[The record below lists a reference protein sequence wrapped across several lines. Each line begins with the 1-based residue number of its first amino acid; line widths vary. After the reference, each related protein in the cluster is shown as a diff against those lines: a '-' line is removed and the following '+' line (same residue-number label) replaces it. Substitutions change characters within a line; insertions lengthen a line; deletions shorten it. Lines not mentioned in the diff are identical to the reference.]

1 MHPHDGPMAM
11 SGPAVADDGAHG
23 FPGPAGG
30 PAGRG
35 PGESVAD
42 NVELQQLVETADNR
56 WAAATIGSMSA
67 GALELETGASVM
79 AIGGFTGGDDSPT
92 LGQFQSYVA
101 DGQVRY
107 FIAGGRGGPAG
118 DSGSSSQIASWIEQN
133 FTAMDIGGATV
144 YDLQD

>member
-1 MHPHDGPMAM
+1 STA
-11 SGPAVADDGAHG
+11 GA
-23 FPGPAGG
+23 PG
-30 PAGRG
+30 GRG

-42 NVELQQLVETADNR
+42 NAELQQLIEAADNR

-67 GALELETGASVM
+67 GALELETGVSVM

-92 LGQFQSYVA
+92 LGQCQTYVA

-118 DSGSSSQIASWIEQN
+118 NSGSSSEISSWVGQN
-133 FTAMDIGGATV
+133 FTAMEIGGVTV